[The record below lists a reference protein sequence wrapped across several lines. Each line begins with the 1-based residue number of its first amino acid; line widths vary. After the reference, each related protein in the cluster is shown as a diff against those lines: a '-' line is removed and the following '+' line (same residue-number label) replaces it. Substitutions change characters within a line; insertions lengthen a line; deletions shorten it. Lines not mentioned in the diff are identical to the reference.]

1 MDFAWVQICALSIPV
16 CVTCCCSFT
25 KSCLTFCD
33 PMDCSMTNFPV
44 LHHLPEFAQTHGHC
58 IGDAIQPS
66 HPLPSLLFLSSVFPK
81 IRVFPDESV
90 LHIWWPKYW
99 SFSFSISP
107 SNEYSGS
114 VPFRID
120 RLDLLAAQGTLQSSL
135 TSQIESIC
143 FSALNL
149 LYDPTLTT
157 EGDCWEKTIALTI
170 WTLVS
175 KEMSPRFNMLPRFV
189 IAFLQGASVF

>member
-1 MDFAWVQICALSIPV
+1 MPIESVIP
-16 CVTCCCSFT
+16 S
-25 KSCLTFCD
+25 
-33 PMDCSMTNFPV
+33 N
-44 LHHLPEFAQTHGHC
+44 HLILYC
-58 IGDAIQPS
+58 
-66 HPLPSLLFLSSVFPK
+66 PLLLLPSVFPS
-81 IRVFPDESV
+81 IRVFSGESA
-90 LHIWWPKYW
+90 LGTGWPKYW
-99 SFSFSISP
+99 TFSFSISP

-135 TSQIESIC
+135 TPQIESIS